1 MDLEEYG
8 GEIVYK
14 DIIKFAKI
22 YMETKNR
29 KRFTLEELE
38 NYLINKYKGKS
49 GYEKNGGYRGLYNGL
64 TKAVDEGIIKEI
76 KSSKYNGMNPPLKG
90 KWEIITEEKI
100 GKWDK
105 NEMMKMSDLLDFGYY
120 EKHLECQNERE
131 WEYIKNIYNFL
142 KIRHNREWASLE
154 ERSLELFYDEKFLY
168 SKRKEKI
175 DNKILSRLNI
185 TYEDLKMKKYGEMF
199 IYWKRGIESI
209 KKVIILENH
218 STFFSY
224 KRACE
229 NGIDIFGGVP
239 DLLIF
244 GQGKKIINSFS
255 FIEELAQP
263 LELEIL
269 YFGDIDPEGFMI
281 YRSFKERYGDLNIKL
296 HLQAYIHLL
305 EIGKKHPCIGQNKN
319 ILDLNFVLD
328 ELASHSL
335 ENYGE
340 VLKELWT
347 RDLRIPQEYITY
359 EYILKGDK
367 IGSN

>member
-1 MDLEEYG
+1 M
-8 GEIVYK
+8 YK
-14 DIIKFAKI
+14 DIVKFIKI
-22 YMETKNR
+22 YTNTNNR
-29 KRFTLEELE
+29 KRFELEELE
-38 NYLINKYKGKS
+38 NHLIHIYKGKS

-64 TKAVDEGIIKEI
+64 TKAVEEGIVKEI
-76 KSSKYNGMNPPLKG
+76 ISSDYNGMNPPLRV
-90 KWEIITEEKI
+90 KWRIITQEKI

-105 NEMMKMSDLLDFGYY
+105 SEMMKMSDLLDFGYY
-120 EKHLECQNERE
+120 ERHLECQNEME
-131 WEYIKNIYNFL
+131 WKYIKNIYNFL
-142 KIRHNREWASLE
+142 KTIDNREWASLE

-168 SKRKEKI
+168 SRRKRKI
-175 DNKILSRLNI
+175 DNKVLTRLNI

-199 IYWKRGIESI
+199 IYWKRGIENI
-209 KKVIILENH
+209 EKVIILENH

-229 NGIDIFGGVP
+229 SGIDIFGVVP

-255 FIEELAQP
+255 FIEELVSP
-263 LELEIL
+263 FKLEIL

-281 YRSFKERYGDLNIKL
+281 YRSFKRKYSNLNIKL
-296 HLQAYIHLL
+296 HLKAFIQLL
-305 EIGKKHPCIGQNKN
+305 EIANKHPCIGQNKN
-319 ILDLNFVLD
+319 ILDLNFVLS

-347 RDLRIPQEYITY
+347 KDLRIPQEYITY

-367 IGSN
+367 FGSN